1 MIEKNQFQIN
11 MGDQYFGQRRAVESV
26 EEKGQSLSDAA
37 AESGESL
44 ISSVTY
50 EKIDFIVLP
59 ISIIVGTFLGVLLVI
74 SVLLLAL
81 RWYWKWG
88 TNAEYTKL
96 PPSPVMDTQ
105 TKNSADVNNTESR
118 TPVTAPSPTSSASS
132 TTSTSSTIL
141 LTFPPPLAAV
151 TVTKTVLPSP
161 QLPPAPI
168 ALQSPK
174 LPPETPQSA
183 GPLTP
188 QSPRVDWLHTL
199 QTELQ
204 HIQPS
209 DRGVRRRIRRTPHPI
224 PRLWLLL
231 TTSTATTS
239 ASRRWMCG
247 QLAPKQPHRHA
258 LLQFLIRKNNLFP
271 LLKLPSE
278 SPQNSPE
285 VVTTPRDTLTI
296 GLISPADT
304 EMARNSPTA
313 RRARLKSIS
322 LDSESARLV
331 EENLNVAMEE
341 LDLEPAPS
349 PPACPKTTR
358 NKHQLKI
365 DIDSENLTD
374 VDVRQ
379 PPTPKT
385 PTLTQTRQKAVSLDS
400 EPPGGVCKSKTQT
413 AMTTSAT
420 ASASVP
426 TTPKRQQ
433 QQMSIHQP
441 QRGKSRSTSDHLGSN
456 LQRLKSVTLS
466 VSNNNLK
473 TLPEVMPLS
482 DFGGTP
488 PPPAQPPA
496 KVRSSLLQR
505 RGSNHSLTLNLAG
518 SVGDLAS
525 NASLTGSMTT
535 NAQATGKKGLL
546 QRRGSN
552 ASLTLTIQ
560 CSDSGLSRFNS
571 HGSLNAASQ
580 SRKGLLSVSNTS
592 LRGSACSLARLK
604 GTPGPTEL
612 CAGSGGGAHHHRKFL
627 SSENL
632 LQRATAHHQ
641 TDSLELEDA
650 PGGLEDDDTADECA
664 IRQITTKP
672 LSPQSTSEDFKIYL
686 ANIQFLQNA
695 SNVLHMGDLREY
707 HACFEGLHDAPSSW
721 QEESEEDQMKQRR
734 KIRQIHQEFWDLPT
748 NHQEKPM
755 VFGSQHKNR
764 YKTILPN
771 EHSRV
776 ILQPEDPESLQEPY
790 INANYIKQTGG
801 PDGTHNAY
809 IATQGPMPNTIYEFW
824 LMVMQNVRRSGE
836 CGGGACDQKIAMLT
850 ELLRVEGQS
859 AQCTSPWNPED
870 AQTQADS
877 VWLKAYL
884 DMLEDDG
891 GSSEERTDDKL
902 IHRCAFVIENTGVE
916 QKKGYSMRKLCV
928 RHFDNDGKPIRFNVR
943 HYWFPD
949 WPDHR
954 SPEDLGVVLD
964 FALDLLASGI
974 DSATQE
980 VPTRAPL
987 PVLHCSAGIGRT
999 GCMAGI
1005 LNAVRQIDSAP
1016 VNPSVDILGIVCN
1029 LRLQRGG
1036 MVQNSEQYELIYR
1049 VVCLYQKRKDS
1060 MTHRRPPQQQ
1070 TGGPDGTHNAY
1081 IATQGPMPNTI
1092 YEFWLMVMQNV
1103 RRSGECGGGACDQ
1116 KIAMLTEF
1124 VESGRT
1130 KCAVYFPV
1138 EVNQVLVF
1146 AHGADDVLSAHA
1158 PPPCSTSPEDA
1169 QTQADSVWLKAYL
1182 DMLEDDG
1189 GSSEERTDDK
1199 LIHRCAFVIE
1209 NTGVEQKKGYSVRK
1223 LCVRHFDND
1232 GKPIRF
1238 NVRHYW
1244 FPDWPDHRSPEDLGV
1259 VLDFAL
1265 DLLASGIDS
1274 ATQEVP
1280 TRAPLPVLHC
1290 SAGIGRTGCMA
1301 GILNAVRQIDSAPV
1315 NPSVDILGIVCNL
1328 RLQRGGMV
1336 QNSEQY
1342 ELIYRVVCL
1351 YQKRKDSMT
1360 HRRPPQQVPFLLC
1373 DTLDI

>member
-1 MIEKNQFQIN
+1 

-74 SVLLLAL
+74 SVLLLIL

-204 HIQPS
+204 HIQPKRQGS
-209 DRGVRRRIRRTPHPI
+209 P
-224 PRLWLLL
+224 
-231 TTSTATTS
+231 SENKENTAPNSPLVASANYKHGNYFRFPEVDVWS
-239 ASRRWMCG
+239 ASSKA
-247 QLAPKQPHRHA
+247 APSTRP
-258 LLQFLIRKNNLFP
+258 P
-271 LLKLPSE
+271 PVSLPSE

-790 INANYIKQTGG
+790 INANYIK
-801 PDGTHNAY
+801 
-809 IATQGPMPNTIYEFW
+809 
-824 LMVMQNVRRSGE
+824 
-836 CGGGACDQKIAMLT
+836 
-850 ELLRVEGQS
+850 
-859 AQCTSPWNPED
+859 
-870 AQTQADS
+870 
-877 VWLKAYL
+877 
-884 DMLEDDG
+884 
-891 GSSEERTDDKL
+891 
-902 IHRCAFVIENTGVE
+902 
-916 QKKGYSMRKLCV
+916 
-928 RHFDNDGKPIRFNVR
+928 
-943 HYWFPD
+943 
-949 WPDHR
+949 
-954 SPEDLGVVLD
+954 
-964 FALDLLASGI
+964 
-974 DSATQE
+974 
-980 VPTRAPL
+980 
-987 PVLHCSAGIGRT
+987 
-999 GCMAGI
+999 
-1005 LNAVRQIDSAP
+1005 
-1016 VNPSVDILGIVCN
+1016 
-1029 LRLQRGG
+1029 
-1036 MVQNSEQYELIYR
+1036 
-1049 VVCLYQKRKDS
+1049 
-1060 MTHRRPPQQQ
+1060 
-1070 TGGPDGTHNAY
+1070 GPDGTHNAY

>member
-1 MIEKNQFQIN
+1 
-11 MGDQYFGQRRAVESV
+11 MGDQFGHRREVESV
-26 EEKGQSLSDAA
+26 DEKGQQLSDASV
-37 AESGESL
+37 ESGESL
-44 ISSVTY
+44 LSVTY

-74 SVLLLAL
+74 SVLLLIL
-81 RWYWKWG
+81 RWYWNWG
-88 TNAEYTKL
+88 TSAKYTKL
-96 PPSPVMDTQ
+96 TSPLVMDTQ

-118 TPVTAPSPTSSASS
+118 TPVTAASPSPTSSASS

-141 LTFPPPLAAV
+141 LTFPPPLASV
-151 TVTKTVLPSP
+151 TVTKTVLPAP
-161 QLPPAPI
+161 QTVS
-168 ALQSPK
+168 QSPK
-174 LPPETPQSA
+174 LLPETPPPA
-183 GPLTP
+183 GGPLTP
-188 QSPRVDWLHTL
+188 QSPRGDWLHSL
-199 QTELQ
+199 QAELQ
-204 HIQPS
+204 HVQP
-209 DRGVRRRIRRTPHPI
+209 RRQGSPSENKENTAPNSPLVASANYKHGNYFRFPEVDVWSPAAKTA
-224 PRLWLLL
+224 PRL
-231 TTSTATTS
+231 ADS
-239 ASRRWMCG
+239 A
-247 QLAPKQPHRHA
+247 
-258 LLQFLIRKNNLFP
+258 
-271 LLKLPSE
+271 
-278 SPQNSPE
+278 QNSPE
-285 VVTTPRDTLTI
+285 VVTTPRDTL
-296 GLISPADT
+296 PVDD
-304 EMARNSPTA
+304 MARNSPTA

-341 LDLEPAPS
+341 LDLEATQS
-349 PPACPKTTR
+349 PTGCKR

-374 VDVRQ
+374 VERQ

-385 PTLTQTRQKAVSLDS
+385 PTLTQTRQKAISLDS
-400 EPPGGVCKSKTQT
+400 EPPGGVCKSKSQ
-413 AMTTSAT
+413 ASMTTSTT

-433 QQMSIHQP
+433 QTMSIHQP

-482 DFGGTP
+482 DFGGSP
-488 PPPAQPPA
+488 QPAPAQPPA

-525 NASLTGSMTT
+525 NTSLTGSMTT
-535 NAQATGKKGLL
+535 NAQPSGKKGLL

-580 SRKGLLSVSNTS
+580 SRKGLLSVSNSS

-604 GTPGPTEL
+604 GSAGAGEL
-612 CAGSGGGAHHHRKFL
+612 SVAGSGPAHHRKFL

-632 LQRATAHHQ
+632 LQRATHQ
-641 TDSLELEDA
+641 TESLELEVDDE
-650 PGGLEDDDTADECA
+650 GGDESV

-695 SNVLHMGDLREY
+695 SNLLHMDDIREFDG
-707 HACFEGLHDAPSSW
+707 CFEEMSDK
-721 QEESEEDQMKQRR
+721 QMDREECVMKQRR

-790 INANYIKQTGG
+790 INANYIKG

-824 LMVMQNVRRSGE
+824 LMVMQNVRRCGE
-836 CGGGACDQKIAMLT
+836 SAADQKIAMLT
-850 ELLRVEGQS
+850 EFVESGRTKCAVYFPTEVKQVLVFANGADDVLS
-859 AQCTSPWNPED
+859 AHAPND
-870 AQTQADS
+870 GLAQVGGDS
-877 VWLKAYL
+877 MWLKAYL
-884 DMLEDDG
+884 DMLEEDEE
-891 GSSEERTDDKL
+891 EERSDDRC
-902 IHRCAFVIENTGVE
+902 IHKYAFVIENTGVV
-916 QKKGYSMRKLCV
+916 QKKGYSVRRLCV
-928 RHFDNDGKPIRFNVR
+928 RHFDNDGKPFAFNVL

-964 FALDLLASGI
+964 FALDLLSG
-974 DSATQE
+974 DAGGSK
-980 VPTRAPL
+980 VPL

-1060 MTHRRPPQQQ
+1060 MTHPP
-1070 TGGPDGTHNAY
+1070 
-1081 IATQGPMPNTI
+1081 
-1092 YEFWLMVMQNV
+1092 
-1103 RRSGECGGGACDQ
+1103 
-1116 KIAMLTEF
+1116 
-1124 VESGRT
+1124 
-1130 KCAVYFPV
+1130 
-1138 EVNQVLVF
+1138 
-1146 AHGADDVLSAHA
+1146 
-1158 PPPCSTSPEDA
+1158 
-1169 QTQADSVWLKAYL
+1169 
-1182 DMLEDDG
+1182 
-1189 GSSEERTDDK
+1189 
-1199 LIHRCAFVIE
+1199 
-1209 NTGVEQKKGYSVRK
+1209 
-1223 LCVRHFDND
+1223 
-1232 GKPIRF
+1232 
-1238 NVRHYW
+1238 
-1244 FPDWPDHRSPEDLGV
+1244 
-1259 VLDFAL
+1259 
-1265 DLLASGIDS
+1265 
-1274 ATQEVP
+1274 
-1280 TRAPLPVLHC
+1280 
-1290 SAGIGRTGCMA
+1290 
-1301 GILNAVRQIDSAPV
+1301 
-1315 NPSVDILGIVCNL
+1315 
-1328 RLQRGGMV
+1328 
-1336 QNSEQY
+1336 
-1342 ELIYRVVCL
+1342 
-1351 YQKRKDSMT
+1351 
-1360 HRRPPQQVPFLLC
+1360 QVPFLLC